1 LTNFFVNNES
11 TRELEHALK
20 AYAQC
25 EKTMKEPNP
34 DLFFNRG
41 TIYEYLERYNEAVND
56 FQLAQKVDPNL
67 GAEKKCDSIIGFVS
81 RCYNS
86 INNKGKLKSN
96 KLVSMVKSIPQELE
110 LLPEMKGNYKI
121 CDISQLQNGE
131 NPGLMI
137 SAKVV
142 NNIYKESDV
151 PTCFL
156 LVDYKHNFCVTSIY
170 HMSQTVTDK
179 IRSGGDVLI
188 KNPHLVLVQ
197 LQYKGYQYNY

>member
-1 LTNFFVNNES
+1 VNNES
-11 TRELEHALK
+11 TKELEHALK

-25 EKTMKEPNP
+25 EKNLKEPNP

-96 KLVSMVKSIPQELE
+96 KLVSMVKSIP
-110 LLPEMKGNYKI
+110 
-121 CDISQLQNGE
+121 
-131 NPGLMI
+131 
-137 SAKVV
+137 
-142 NNIYKESDV
+142 
-151 PTCFL
+151 
-156 LVDYKHNFCVTSIY
+156 
-170 HMSQTVTDK
+170 
-179 IRSGGDVLI
+179 
-188 KNPHLVLVQ
+188 
-197 LQYKGYQYNY
+197 